1 MHIWYIITIIFNCTN
16 IYIYILVCVYIC
28 IYVYIYVYMYTMY
41 ICTYVYIYMQ
51 TYIHIYIYIYICTYM
66 CIYIYT
72 YTYTYIYIH
81 IYIHT
86 YIYIHIYIYIYMQ
99 TTRDSVGHPCFFGV
113 DTSDLVANF
122 GNQAPQNCWGKKTRL
137 YRLYPIRFRKISFP
151 MCAMFKAGYV
161 MAMFIT
167 LSLGIAIIT
176 SISSLRIGER
186 HSLSWENIDLVIWP
200 SQILLVPY
208 PQSHKIPNSIRL
220 SCYPHSTPIFPYV
233 FPSMAQLGFGCPWT
247 MVRTPSQCSSTW
259 WYSEWRS
266 PACNR
271 CSTK

>member
-1 MHIWYIITIIFNCTN
+1 M
-16 IYIYILVCVYIC
+16 C
-28 IYVYIYVYMYTMY
+28 IYIYVYMYTMY

-51 TYIHIYIYIYICTYM
+51 TYIHIYIYIHIHMYIHV
-66 CIYIYT
+66 YIYT
-72 YTYTYIYIH
+72 YTYIH

-86 YIYIHIYIYIYMQ
+86 YIYIYTYTYTYIYMQ

-176 SISSLRIGER
+176 SISSL
-186 HSLSWENIDLVIWP
+186 
-200 SQILLVPY
+200 
-208 PQSHKIPNSIRL
+208 
-220 SCYPHSTPIFPYV
+220 
-233 FPSMAQLGFGCPWT
+233 
-247 MVRTPSQCSSTW
+247 
-259 WYSEWRS
+259 
-266 PACNR
+266 
-271 CSTK
+271 